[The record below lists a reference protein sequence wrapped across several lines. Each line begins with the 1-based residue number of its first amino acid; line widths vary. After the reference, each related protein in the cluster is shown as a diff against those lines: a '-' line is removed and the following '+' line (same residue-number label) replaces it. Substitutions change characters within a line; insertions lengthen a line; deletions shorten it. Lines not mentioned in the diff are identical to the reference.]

1 MRYDFCLFDADDTL
15 LDFKAEQLIAFRAT
29 FRQYGYPYHEQE
41 MLRVYNQINHRLWA
55 AFEKGEIR
63 KQDIIDRRFQELFD
77 HFGINGDSRPFS
89 VSYQDNLGLLGGIA
103 EPGAMELI
111 RALAGRTRLF
121 VVTNGMKD
129 TQEQRMR
136 RSGLAPYFEE
146 MFISDTLGVRKPEK
160 GFFDIVFSRISG
172 FEPQRA
178 LLIGDS
184 LSSDM
189 AGGENAGIDT
199 CWYNKLGERNTEA
212 VPVTYEVK
220 KLADILPIVTGQAK
234 DAAEA

>member
-1 MRYDFCLFDADDTL
+1 
-15 LDFKAEQLIAFRAT
+15 
-29 FRQYGYPYHEQE
+29 
-41 MLRVYNQINHRLWA
+41 
-55 AFEKGEIR
+55 
-63 KQDIIDRRFQELFD
+63 
-77 HFGINGDSRPFS
+77 
-89 VSYQDNLGLLGGIA
+89 
-103 EPGAMELI
+103 
-111 RALAGRTRLF
+111 
-121 VVTNGMKD
+121 
-129 TQEQRMR
+129 MR

-199 CWYNKLGERNTEA
+199 CWYNPGRIANDRGAA
-212 VPVTYEVK
+212 VTMQAASYEEIRS
-220 KLADILPIVTGQAK
+220 ILLP
-234 DAAEA
+234 

>member
-1 MRYDFCLFDADDTL
+1 
-15 LDFKAEQLIAFRAT
+15 
-29 FRQYGYPYHEQE
+29 
-41 MLRVYNQINHRLWA
+41 
-55 AFEKGEIR
+55 
-63 KQDIIDRRFQELFD
+63 
-77 HFGINGDSRPFS
+77 
-89 VSYQDNLGLLGGIA
+89 
-103 EPGAMELI
+103 
-111 RALAGRTRLF
+111 
-121 VVTNGMKD
+121 
-129 TQEQRMR
+129 MR

-160 GFFDIVFSRISG
+160 SFFDIVFSRISG

-199 CWYNKLGERNTEA
+199 CWYNKLGERNTGA